1 MPGSEFLAAESLN
14 LSPRPRAAVF
24 RENKIRF
31 VLIALGMMVGTA
43 CVILVVTIGM
53 TGKQYAVRQIESIA
67 PKHDRRRISERR
79 RGHQP

>member
-14 LSPRPRAAVF
+14 LVLDTF

-43 CVILVVTIGM
+43 CVILVVTS
-53 TGKQYAVRQIESIA
+53 A
-67 PKHDRRRISERR
+67 
-79 RGHQP
+79 